1 MKYFGFLSFG
11 HYSNGPRHG
20 ITAAQSLHQ
29 AIDLAVAADE
39 IGVNGAFFRVH
50 HYAPQAAAPMPL
62 LSAIAARTKAIEV
75 GTGVIDMRYEN
86 PLYLAEEAAALDL
99 IADGRTALGVSR
111 GAPEIAR
118 RGWEAFGYRSE
129 DPRGSDL
136 ARAHYERFLDAVAAV
151 PMAEAAPLHEQY
163 PTQLTPGTP
172 LPILPH
178 SEGLRRRIWYGAG
191 SNASAIQ
198 AARDGVNLMSSTLV
212 FEHGDKPFGDIQ
224 AEQLRAYRRAWAE
237 AGHDWAPRVS
247 VSRSIFPLLSRRDAG
262 LYGLSASGDQ
272 VGHLDSA
279 VATFGRTY
287 AADPDTLIT
296 QLSQD
301 RALAEADTLL
311 LTIPNQLGFDENWSI
326 IRNFAEH
333 VAPALG
339 WEPARPGQ
347 VASGYPIGDAARE
360 AEAD

>member
-11 HYSNGPRHG
+11 HYTNGPRHG

-29 AIDLAVAADE
+29 AIDLSVAADE
-39 IGVNGAFFRVH
+39 LGVNGAFFRVH
-50 HYAPQAAAPMPL
+50 HFAPQAAAPMPL
-62 LSAIAARTKAIEV
+62 LSAIASRTKAIEV

-136 ARAHYERFLDAVAAV
+136 ARAHYERFLDAIDAV

-163 PTQLTPGTP
+163 PTQMTPGTP
-172 LPILPH
+172 LPVLPH
-178 SEGLRRRIWYGAG
+178 SPGLRSRIWYGAG

-224 AEQLRAYRRAWAE
+224 AEQLRAYRQAWAE
-237 AGHDWAPRVS
+237 AGHAWTPRVS
-247 VSRSIFPLLSRRDAG
+247 VSRSIFPLLSERDRG

-272 VGHLDSA
+272 VGHLDSGI
-279 VATFGRTY
+279 ATFGRTY
-287 AADPDTLIT
+287 AADPSTLIK

-311 LTIPNQLGFDENWSI
+311 LTIPNQLGFEENWSI
-326 IRNFAEH
+326 IRNFAEY

-339 WEPARPGQ
+339 WEPARPGVLPTGYDIDEV
-347 VASGYPIGDAARE
+347 VAD
-360 AEAD
+360 